1 MIHLRTPLPRFE
13 ATALVDGRETKVT
26 SDQLKG
32 SWSIVVFYTHDETG
46 VCKSEVTSLADLA
59 PEFERLGARL
69 VAVSVD
75 SLASHRRWL
84 ESGLDKA
91 PFLWIADESK
101 EMARRFDVLHD
112 DTGLA
117 LRGTFII
124 DPDGWVRFASVYDL
138 PTGRNTGEILRT
150 LQALQTGQSTQCNWK
165 PGEPTL

>member
-13 ATALVDGRETKVT
+13 ATALSDGRELKVT
-26 SDQLKG
+26 SDHFRG
-32 SWSIVVFYTHDETG
+32 GWFVIVFYTHDNST
-46 VCKSEVTSLADLA
+46 VCSSELASLKNLA
-59 PEFERLGARL
+59 PEFDKLGAKI

-75 SLASHRRWL
+75 SIESHKRWL
-84 ESGLDKA
+84 DSGA
-91 PFLWIADESK
+91 GPFPFTWVADESK
-101 EMARRFDVLHD
+101 ELAKRFDCLHE

-124 DPDGWVRFASVYDL
+124 DPDGWVRFASVHDL